1 MESKMERM
9 NALLKKPCFIMDF
22 LPEQVKPDNG
32 GQFFDVEYYL
42 LSSDKHIEVKDRF
55 VAVILKLMCYY
66 HVAILQNDW
75 VDRPSPKLIE
85 EAVCEIVENH
95 SGTLNVLFV
104 EEDALLVFDWDCL
117 NLSVYNPT
125 EDVRSIM
132 ERIAFSEGLFWREA
146 ANIKAPILT
155 NQRSF
160 P

>member
-1 MESKMERM
+1 MESKMERI

-42 LSSDKHIEVKDRF
+42 LSSDKHIGVKDRF

-104 EEDALLVFDWDCL
+104 EKDTLLVLDWDCP

-125 EDVRSIM
+125 EDVQYIWR
-132 ERIAFSEGLFWREA
+132 GLRFQ
-146 ANIKAPILT
+146 KAYFGGKRQIRYYPKSNRLL
-155 NQRSF
+155 F
-160 P
+160 

>member
-1 MESKMERM
+1 MK
-9 NALLKKPCFIMDF
+9 F
-22 LPEQVKPDNG
+22 LQTRTLHQWRPGNPAQRKG
-32 GQFFDVEYYL
+32 
-42 LSSDKHIEVKDRF
+42 R
-55 VAVILKLMCYY
+55 
-66 HVAILQNDW
+66 
-75 VDRPSPKLIE
+75 VDRPTPKLIE
-85 EAVCEIVENH
+85 EAVCEIMENH